1 MKTLRLK
8 DGTELTVRNESRST
22 KIVAD
27 FQTISEVVSVWEKMT
42 KANLAEITLGDVT
55 YTDLAPAGMSVT
67 SAESE
72 VLIANFFTR
81 ARLLDAVEVAEN
93 KVKRVE
99 RANEILQDENR
110 TLADG
115 SAAWDIIS
123 GGLA

>member
-42 KANLAEITLGDVT
+42 KANLAEITLGDAT

-93 KVKRVE
+93 KVRRVE

-110 TLADG
+110 ALADG